1 MKLYYR
7 FTIILSFFAIL
18 LMASCIFI
26 PELEPLDDYILYAS
40 FDGSFKGWWVFDE
53 NTLYD

>member
-1 MKLYYR
+1 
-7 FTIILSFFAIL
+7 
-18 LMASCIFI
+18 MASCIFI